1 MKILSVCFV
10 VLLVVS
16 IISASIFEDCCQT
29 SCKCDS
35 GCKCGKECP
44 CDQGSAKSSADSNKK

>member
-16 IISASIFEDCCQT
+16 IISASIFDCCQT